1 MILFYMR
8 YILVIII
15 FLVSAFTAD
24 ADIYVIHAPDGSVFF
39 TNSRPDDSAARVV
52 LKEHDEAIS
61 IKPATVYPDTDF
73 VKLAEKKARKH
84 NVDPDLLKAVI
95 KAESNWNHRAVSP
108 KGARGLM
115 QLMPATAAQLGVK
128 NVFDPV
134 ENIDGGAR
142 YLRYLLERFNGNL
155 TLALAAYNA
164 GPARVEKSMRVPSI
178 PETQSYVRSIVTSY
192 NRTGSRQS
200 QSVSHHNNEPRI
212 KKLVLDDGSVVFT
225 NRDMTFMHSN

>member
-1 MILFYMR
+1 MISFYMR

-15 FLVSAFTAD
+15 ILVSAFTAD

-39 TNSRPDDSAARVV
+39 TNSRPGDASARVV
-52 LKEHDEAIS
+52 MREHDES
-61 IKPATVYPDTDF
+61 DPVKPVSPSSDADF
-73 VKLAEKKARKH
+73 VLLAEKKARKH

-142 YLRYLLERFNGNL
+142 YLRYLLEKFNGNL

-164 GPARVEKSMRVPSI
+164 GPARVEKNMRVPAI
-178 PETQSYVRSIVTSY
+178 PETRSYVKNIVASY
-192 NRTGSRQS
+192 NRSGGRQS
-200 QSVSHHNNEPRI
+200 QPVSLHNNEPKI
-212 KKLVLDDGSVVFT
+212 KKLVLNDGSVVFT
-225 NRDMTFMHSN
+225 NRDITFMHSN

>member
-1 MILFYMR
+1 MR

-15 FLVSAFTAD
+15 LIVWALPAYS
-24 ADIYVIHAPDGSVFF
+24 DIYVVHAPDGSVYF
-39 TNSRPDDSAARVV
+39 TNSRPADTSARVV
-52 LKEHDEAIS
+52 MREEDDVLSVRSE
-61 IKPATVYPDTDF
+61 PAESGSDF
-73 VKLAEKKARKH
+73 VSLAEKKARKH

-142 YLRYLLERFNGNL
+142 YLRYLIEKFNGNL

-164 GPARVEKSMRVPSI
+164 GPARVEKKMRVPAI
-178 PETQSYVRSIVTSY
+178 PETVSYVRNIVSSY
-192 NRTGSRQS
+192 NRSGSKKS
-200 QSVSHHNNEPRI
+200 GSNTAAAHNVEYKI
-212 KKLVLDDGSVVFT
+212 KRFVLDDGSIVFT
-225 NRDMTFMHSN
+225 NRDMAYMHSN